1 MPPRPIATPRPI
13 SPLARLTVAQATVVA
28 LRQRILAGS
37 FSEGTPLRQDAL
49 AAELCVS
56 RIPVREALRQLEVEG
71 LVTFTP
77 HRGAVVS
84 SLSITDIEEL
94 FDLRALIES
103 DLLQHAVARLTAAD
117 FSRVDELLDR
127 FQIAL
132 TAGDVAAWG
141 DLNWQLHSALYAA
154 AGRPRA
160 LTIVENLHRHAE
172 RYMRMQ
178 LALTQGQT
186 RANDEHRRIVAAAR
200 TGDADGAAR
209 LLTDHI
215 RGAGRALVAFL
226 RTTR

>member
-1 MPPRPIATPRPI
+1 MPTRRVIAPRPA

-28 LRQRILAGS
+28 LRQRILAGTY
-37 FSEGTPLRQDAL
+37 SEGTPLRQDAL
-49 AAELCVS
+49 AVELGVS

-71 LVTFTP
+71 LVTLTP
-77 HRGAVVS
+77 HHGAVVS
-84 SLSITDIEEL
+84 SLSIADIEEL

-103 DLLQHAVARLTAAD
+103 DLLRYAVPRLTAAD
-117 FSRVDELLDR
+117 YSRADELLDR

-132 TAGDVAAWG
+132 TAGDVAVWG
-141 DLNWQLHSALYAA
+141 DLNWRLHSTLYVA

-160 LTIVENLHRHAE
+160 LTIVENLHHHAE

-186 RANDEHRRIVAAAR
+186 RANDEHRAIVAACRA
-200 TGDADGAAR
+200 GDADRAAR

-215 RGAGRALVAFL
+215 RGAGKALVAFL

>member
-1 MPPRPIATPRPI
+1 MTPRPAEKPRPV

-28 LRQRILAGS
+28 LRKRILAGS
-37 FSEGTPLRQDAL
+37 YSEGTPLRQDAL
-49 AAELCVS
+49 AGELGVS

-84 SLSITDIEEL
+84 SLSVADIEEL
-94 FDLRALIES
+94 FDLRALLES
-103 DLLQHAVARLTAAD
+103 DMLRHAVPRLTAPD
-117 FSRVDELLDR
+117 FTRADELLDR
-127 FQIAL
+127 FQVAL
-132 TAGDVAAWG
+132 TAGDVADWG
-141 DLNWQLHSALYAA
+141 ELNWQLHSTLYVA

-160 LTIVENLHRHAE
+160 LAIIENLHRHAE

-186 RANDEHRRIVAAAR
+186 RANDEHRAVVSAAR
-200 TGDADGAAR
+200 AGDAERAAL

>member
-1 MPPRPIATPRPI
+1 MPPRRAVTPRPV

-28 LRQRILAGS
+28 LRQRILAGTY
-37 FSEGTPLRQDAL
+37 SEGTPLRQDAL
-49 AAELCVS
+49 AAELGVS

-71 LVTFTP
+71 LVTLTP
-77 HRGAVVS
+77 HHGAVVS
-84 SLSITDIEEL
+84 SLSIADIEEL

-103 DLLQHAVARLTAAD
+103 DLLRHAVPRLTAAD
-117 FSRVDELLDR
+117 YSRADELLDR

-132 TAGDVAAWG
+132 TAGDVAVWG
-141 DLNWQLHSALYAA
+141 DLNWRLHSTLYVA

-160 LTIVENLHRHAE
+160 LAIVENLHRHAE

-186 RANDEHRRIVAAAR
+186 RANDEHRAIVAACR
-200 TGDADGAAR
+200 TSDADRAGR

-215 RGAGRALVAFL
+215 RCAGKALVAFL